1 MIWDRAHDYPLAVAG
16 RALVLTGPS
25 GVGKTAVGLRLQQI
39 LPEPWLFH
47 EIDRAQ
53 PSAPVRAEF
62 QTVENDRR
70 LRLAALSATRAYL
83 DAGFSLIIEIGL
95 FDETDSR
102 SLADALTGIDT
113 TVVVLSC
120 SRSTLEQHLDERTSP
135 VDKDWAREFHR
146 RLGTAVIESGIIE
159 TTDNRSVT
167 EVALAVAGHARG
179 VKPTQAAWDQN
190 KTTT

>member
-1 MIWDRAHDYPLAVAG
+1 VAG

-47 EIDRAQ
+47 EVDRAQ
-53 PSAPVRAEF
+53 PSAPDRAQF
-62 QTVENDRR
+62 HTVENDRR
-70 LRLAALSATRAYL
+70 LRHATLCATRAYL

-102 SLADALTGIDT
+102 SLADALAGIDT
-113 TVVVLSC
+113 IVVVLSC
-120 SRSTLEQHLDERTSP
+120 SRSTLEQHLDERTSA

-146 RLGTAVIESGIIE
+146 RLGAAVIESGIVE
-159 TTDNRSVT
+159 TTDDRSVT
-167 EVALAVAGHARG
+167 EVAMAVAGHARPG
-179 VKPTQAAWDQN
+179 RQCEGTSRQSDHPA
-190 KTTT
+190 

>member
-1 MIWDRAHDYPLAVAG
+1 VRDYPLAVAG

-47 EIDRAQ
+47 EVDRAQ
-53 PSAPVRAEF
+53 PSAPDRAEF

-70 LRLAALSATRAYL
+70 LRHAALSAARAYL

-95 FDETDSR
+95 FDESDSR
-102 SLADALTGIDT
+102 SLADALAGIDT

-120 SRSTLEQHLDERTSP
+120 SRSTLEQHLEQRASR
-135 VDKDWAREFHR
+135 VDKHWAREFHR
-146 RLGTAVIESGIIE
+146 RIGAGVIESGIVE

-167 EVALAVAGHARG
+167 EVALSVAGHARAG
-179 VKPTQAAWDQN
+179 RQCERGSHQSGHNT
-190 KTTT
+190 

>member
-1 MIWDRAHDYPLAVAG
+1 VAG

-53 PSAPVRAEF
+53 PSALDRAEF
-62 QTVENDRR
+62 RSVENDRR
-70 LRLAALSATRAYL
+70 LQHAALSATRAYL

-102 SLADALTGIDT
+102 SLADALAGIDA

-120 SRSTLEQHLDERTSP
+120 SRSTLEQHLGERTSP

-146 RLGTAVIESGIIE
+146 RLGAAVIESGILE

-167 EVALAVAGHARG
+167 EVALAVAGHARSG
-179 VKPTQAAWDQN
+179 RQCERSSHQSGRHA
-190 KTTT
+190 